1 KALSYHVGELER
13 LTARLRKQGDVLTK
27 SYDRVKETDRLK
39 TAFLHNMTDQMI
51 HPVGV
56 IEKDVNVLATQ
67 TTDSETTEQLVGEIQ
82 QQGKVVTELLNHLLE
97 VSQEKGKEKV

>member
-1 KALSYHVGELER
+1 
-13 LTARLRKQGDVLTK
+13 
-27 SYDRVKETDRLK
+27 
-39 TAFLHNMTDQMI
+39 MTDQML

-67 TTDSETTEQLVGEIQ
+67 ATDAETTKQLVEDIQ

>member
-1 KALSYHVGELER
+1 
-13 LTARLRKQGDVLTK
+13 
-27 SYDRVKETDRLK
+27 
-39 TAFLHNMTDQMI
+39 MTDQMI
-51 HPVGV
+51 HPVGI

-67 TTDSETTEQLVGEIQ
+67 ATDSETTEQLVGEIQ